1 VQSKAVLGYKVGMNI
16 GSTSLIG
23 QVATQ
28 GVEASDTV
36 QILMLRKAMQLQQQ
50 QAQAM
55 LQTVPQPPRAELP
68 LATEGP
74 LGTRINVLA

>member
-1 VQSKAVLGYKVGMNI
+1 MNI

-28 GVEASDTV
+28 GVEAGDAK
-36 QILMLRKAMQLQQQ
+36 QILTLRKAMQLQQQ

-55 LQTVPQPPRAELP
+55 LQAVPQPPRAELP

-74 LGTRINVLA
+74 LGTRLNVLA